1 MTMLSTCYQH
11 AHHAR
16 FLSAMF
22 VRLYSGTPGYL
33 FPPPVCQLTSHLIV
47 LQWEI
52 LLRATAGTSSY
63 RRASIRLF
71 ERRLPGGCLE
81 LYTTRLSL
89 KRWPH
94 AKHTFKIAYFFAST
108 GRCPYKDLRI
118 RQLEPCCLRSGQ
130 YCPRPME
137 QDSHC
142 TRARVPYCLERPCF
156 VVFGRISTRCEWSW
170 LSCVTLQR
178 YHAATQGR
186 FPQTVV
192 FEQQVFAGRDRI
204 MYDLH

>member
-1 MTMLSTCYQH
+1 MLNT
-11 AHHAR
+11 
-16 FLSAMF
+16 LSK
-22 VRLYSGTPGYL
+22 L
-33 FPPPVCQLTSHLIV
+33 LT
-47 LQWEI
+47 
-52 LLRATAGTSSY
+52 
-63 RRASIRLF
+63 
-71 ERRLPGGCLE
+71 
-81 LYTTRLSL
+81 
-89 KRWPH
+89 
-94 AKHTFKIAYFFAST
+94 FFAST

-142 TRARVPYCLERPCF
+142 TRARVPYCLERPCS

-186 FPQTVV
+186 SRRPLSLSSKSLLAETGSCMICINRRHFQRRPRGLLLPT
-192 FEQQVFAGRDRI
+192 
-204 MYDLH
+204 